1 MKHELSD
8 QLRLRHVEPADH
20 ERIVAVIDRWWGG
33 RPLSGRLSHVFF
45 VHFQPTSFVIDCD
58 GELLGFLLGFVSQTT
73 PTEAYV
79 HFVGVH
85 PDYRHLGL
93 GRRLYGRFCTVVGLL
108 GCQTVRSH
116 TAPQNRLSIAFHSAL
131 GFDIDPGDE
140 VIDGVSAW
148 RDYAG
153 SGEHRVRF
161 VKRLA
166 FAMPRE
172 RRSAWDVFNACLT
185 ETPGTPDERPAA
197 AAQARAIAAPQRPPL
212 ASGW

>member
-1 MKHELSD
+1 MNMDLSD
-8 QLRLRHVEPADH
+8 QLRLRHLEPADH
-20 ERIVAVIDRWWGG
+20 ERIVAVIDQWWGG
-33 RPLSGRLSHVFF
+33 RPMSRRLSHVFF
-45 VHFQPTSFVIDCD
+45 IHFQPTSFVIECD

-73 PTEAYV
+73 PGEAYV

-85 PDYRHLGL
+85 PEYRHLGL

-116 TAPQNRLSIAFHSAL
+116 TAPHNRLSIAFHSAL
-131 GFDIDPGDE
+131 GFEVDPGDD

-153 SGEHRVRF
+153 VGEHRVRF
-161 VKRLA
+161 LKRLS
-166 FAMPRE
+166 FAMPQE
-172 RRSAWDVFNACLT
+172 RHSAWEVFNACLA
-185 ETPGTPDERPAA
+185 ESPAAGDRPAA
-197 AAQARAIAAPQRPPL
+197 AAHDRAPM

>member
-8 QLRLRHVEPADH
+8 QLRLRHVEPSDH

-33 RPLSGRLSHVFF
+33 RPMSCRLSHVFF
-45 VHFQPTSFVIDCD
+45 VHFQPTSFIIECD
-58 GELLGFLLGFVSQTT
+58 GELFGFLLGFVSQTT
-73 PTEAYV
+73 PGEAYV

-108 GCQTVRSH
+108 GCQTVRCH
-116 TAPQNRLSIAFHSAL
+116 TAPQNGLSIAFHSAL
-131 GFDIDPGDE
+131 GFDVDPGDD
-140 VIDGVSAW
+140 VIDGVSVW

-153 SGEHRVRF
+153 AGEHRVRF
-161 VKRLA
+161 VKRLS
-166 FAMPRE
+166 FAMPQE
-172 RRSAWDVFNACLT
+172 RHSAWEVFNACLA
-185 ETPGTPDERPAA
+185 ETRAADERPAA
-197 AAQARAIAAPQRPPL
+197 ATHACAVVAPQSPPT